1 MSSND
6 ELLFEIGEKEKKE
19 EVLDKLKDFKTLDW
33 KWVHENFKVI
43 IDDRDIRETLNFAY
57 RETSIDYINK
67 HGVIHGLVVASNVLD
82 LFKLI
87 ADDIVGSDYE
97 RDFGFKKEHVLFA
110 LLTAG
115 YVHDGGRFYVHSIN
129 HEEEVSIIIKRIV
142 VLMEKEFILRDKI
155 EPKQRGKL
163 INKMIRELC
172 LCHDKKV
179 EASGKA
185 EIALLKLADALDC
198 SKDRVYTEREHK
210 SLKGDHSKQMA
221 IILSKDRRPESYFG
235 CLGIEGVEINWNDRD
250 GRVDVITSINDHA
263 AFVPIKTIH
272 NVLKEC
278 EKDKKDSVKELSRR
292 IHVFVKEDAKK
303 YNVYP
308 ENPEQIPGAEFVRLI
323 YNIDVLDIDTY
334 ADTEIEEIFEIR
346 NAQEKA
352 GITSRTVKL
361 FGDKSTD
368 EKDTYLR
375 MFKLPKNF
383 SIEQFESAEIQSPKI
398 NEIVSQING
407 EELSVQREYSEDR
420 GKAHVWTV
428 SFGEEL
434 KIGDTIKI
442 IGKCL
447 WKQCTKIKEGEF
459 THTTITPCKHLVI
472 NVFFPKEVS
481 KENIDACFEIR
492 KEGEQRKTIYY
503 TKTPYAISYSNARN
517 KSYIHFSFDEL
528 EIGYMYRAGWKLKYR
543 NLYK

>member
-19 EVLDKLKDFKTLDW
+19 EVLDKLRDFKTLDW
-33 KWVHENFKVI
+33 KWVHKNFKVI
-43 IDDRDIRETLNFAY
+43 IDDPDIRETLNFAY
-57 RETSIDYINK
+57 RETSRRHYINK

-115 YVHDGGRFYVHSIN
+115 YVHDGGRFYEPSID
-129 HEEEVSIIIKRIV
+129 HEGEVSIIIKRIV
-142 VLMEKEFILRDKI
+142 VLMEHDFILRNKI
-155 EPKQRGKL
+155 EPEQRGKL

-172 LCHDKKV
+172 LCHDKKE

-210 SLKGDHSKQMA
+210 SLKGDHPKQMA

-235 CLGIEGVEINWNDRD
+235 CFGIEGVEINWND
-250 GRVDVITSINDHA
+250 GRVDVIISIKDYA
-263 AFVPIKTIH
+263 AFVPIKTIL
-272 NVLKEC
+272 NVLTKSE
-278 EKDKKDSVKELSRR
+278 EDKKESVKELSRK
-292 IHVFVKEDAKK
+292 IHVFVKEDAIE
-303 YNVYP
+303 YSVYP
-308 ENPEQIPGAEFVRLI
+308 KNPEKIPGAEFVRLI

-352 GITSRTVKL
+352 GIDNRTVKL

-368 EKDTYLR
+368 EKDTNLR

-383 SIEQFESAEIQSPKI
+383 SIEKFESAEIQSPKI
-398 NEIVSQING
+398 NEIVSRING
-407 EELSVQREYSEDR
+407 KELVFNVSIVRIWERHMFGICPSER
-420 GKAHVWTV
+420 
-428 SFGEEL
+428 S
-434 KIGDTIKI
+434 
-442 IGKCL
+442 
-447 WKQCTKIKEGEF
+447 
-459 THTTITPCKHLVI
+459 
-472 NVFFPKEVS
+472 S
-481 KENIDACFEIR
+481 K
-492 KEGEQRKTIYY
+492 
-503 TKTPYAISYSNARN
+503 
-517 KSYIHFSFDEL
+517 
-528 EIGYMYRAGWKLKYR
+528 
-543 NLYK
+543 